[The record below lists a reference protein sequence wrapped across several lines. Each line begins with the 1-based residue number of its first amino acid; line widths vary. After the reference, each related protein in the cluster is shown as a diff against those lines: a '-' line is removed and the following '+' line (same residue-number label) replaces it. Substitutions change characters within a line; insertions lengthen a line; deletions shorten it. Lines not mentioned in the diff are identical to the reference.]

1 MKFEKDRFLAGLR
14 SINPDLKLLEGER
27 KNTFLAWMQISGI
40 PAELARDLAD
50 SIPSEYVTFRPCG
63 YIYEDDAIMDSN
75 EEYKKMMES
84 GYLQVG
90 HAPNGDQIVI
100 DFKND
105 GRSGYISHDE
115 FYESYEEE
123 NEGMDVEEMFI
134 PLSESLDG
142 MVESLIH
149 DPDFPIDSYE
159 AFEKQDANKTR
170 EDNSE

>member
-1 MKFEKDRFLAGLR
+1 
-14 SINPDLKLLEGER
+14 
-27 KNTFLAWMQISGI
+27 
-40 PAELARDLAD
+40 
-50 SIPSEYVTFRPCG
+50 
-63 YIYEDDAIMDSN
+63 IMDSN

-123 NEGMDVEEMFI
+123 NEAMDVEEMFI
-134 PLSESLDG
+134 PLSESLG
-142 MVESLIH
+142 SMLESLIH

-159 AFEKQDANKTR
+159 AFEKQNANQAGD
-170 EDNSE
+170 DNSE

>member
-1 MKFEKDRFLAGLR
+1 ME
-14 SINPDLKLLEGER
+14 
-27 KNTFLAWMQISGI
+27 
-40 PAELARDLAD
+40 
-50 SIPSEYVTFRPCG
+50 
-63 YIYEDDAIMDSN
+63 SN

-90 HAPNGDQIVI
+90 HAPNGDQIVV

-105 GRSGYISHDE
+105 GRSGYILHDE
-115 FYESYEEE
+115 FYESYEDE
-123 NEGMDVEEMFI
+123 NEPMDVEEMFI

-149 DPDFPIDSYE
+149 DPDYPIDGYE

-170 EDNSE
+170 EANSD

>member
-1 MKFEKDRFLAGLR
+1 MKFEKDRFLAGLK

-27 KNTFLAWMQISGI
+27 KKTFRAWLQISGVPI
-40 PAELARDLAD
+40 ELAQDLAE
-50 SIPSEYVTFRPCG
+50 SIPSEYVTFRPSG
-63 YIYEDDAIMDSN
+63 YIYEDHAIMESN

-90 HAPNGDQIVI
+90 HAPNGDQIVV

-105 GRSGYISHDE
+105 GRSGYILHDE
-115 FYESYEEE
+115 FYESYEDE
-123 NEGMDVEEMFI
+123 NEPMDVEEMFI

-149 DPDFPIDSYE
+149 DPDYPIDGYE

-170 EDNSE
+170 EANSD